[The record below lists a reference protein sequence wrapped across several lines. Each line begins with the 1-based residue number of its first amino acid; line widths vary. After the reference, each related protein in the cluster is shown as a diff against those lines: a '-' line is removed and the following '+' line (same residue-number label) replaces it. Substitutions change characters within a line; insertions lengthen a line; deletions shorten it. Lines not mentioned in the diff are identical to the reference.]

1 MSSNVADIIEARRR
15 RFTPAGRALLAHME
29 LASFLSPYSPKPP
42 SEELLGQVFVLPPSD
57 RAELAEIVGAKALE
71 LEKRTRRW

>member
-1 MSSNVADIIEARRR
+1 MSGNVTGIGEARRGR
-15 RFTPAGRALLAHME
+15 LTPAGRALLAHMG
-29 LASFLSPYSPKPP
+29 LASFLSPYGPKPP